1 LESYIVRIYRNAH
14 ENLRDVVGVVEIV
27 GAEEKVVFTN
37 INELWGIINPRK
49 KGKRRVKTGRG
60 NEAR

>member
-1 LESYIVRIYRNAH
+1 MESYIVRIYRNAH
-14 ENLRDVVGVVEIV
+14 ENLRDIVGVVEIV
-27 GAEEKVVFTN
+27 GAEETVAFRN
-37 INELWGIINPRK
+37 IDELWGIINPRK